1 MARATFEN
9 NAWIPEE
16 QGSGVITTVQA
27 QSAVE
32 ALARKEPMTTDVK
45 NFARHGD
52 VDIESIA
59 KGAAYGEDTAA
70 ADSVTLTARKFG
82 KAVRIAEEDIEDSK
96 NVDIVNTKKES
107 WASSYAKF
115 IDNAALAV
123 TAAANGGTV
132 PFDSVY
138 RTLSQNGYNGYT
150 AGANLIATAG
160 AVEYA
165 DLDAVLTKVE
175 GGDYYDEAN
184 IVVIAHP
191 SFKSSLRTMEDG
203 AGRLI
208 FQDRDNAGVE
218 RLFGLPIRWSNG
230 AKTSATAT
238 KAPGGAGGVA
248 GTAGNPLLIVANKQH
263 LILGVRS
270 GPESVLI
277 DGRDGLSA
285 LTDETILKMRARR
298 GFAVGVPQAMAA
310 LEVTTA

>member
-32 ALARKEPMTTDVK
+32 ALARKEPMATDVK
-45 NFARHGD
+45 NFPRHGD

-115 IDNAALAV
+115 IDNATLAT
-123 TAAANGGTV
+123 TAVGNGGTV
-132 PFDSVY
+132 PFNSVY
-138 RTLSQNGYNGYT
+138 YTLTQAGYGGYT
-150 AGANLIATAG
+150 ANANIVKTSTNAGADEGFTTYANL
-160 AVEYA
+160 
-165 DLDAVLTKVE
+165 DKVLSLVE
-175 GGDYYDEAN
+175 GGDYFDESQ
-184 IVVIAHP
+184 IIVIAHP
-191 SFKSSLRTMEDG
+191 SFKSTLRTMKDG
-203 AGRLI
+203 EGRLI

-230 AKTSATAT
+230 AKTSATASKSPT
-238 KAPGGAGGVA
+238 
-248 GTAGNPLLIVANKQH
+248 GNPLLMVANKQH
-263 LILGVRS
+263 LILGIRS

-298 GFAVGVPQAMAA
+298 GFATGVPQAFAI
-310 LEVTTA
+310 LENDPAIP

>member
-32 ALARKEPMTTDVK
+32 ALARKEPMATDVK
-45 NFARHGD
+45 NFPRHGD

-107 WASSYAKF
+107 WASSYARF
-115 IDNAALAV
+115 IDNATLGTTAV
-123 TAAANGGTV
+123 GNGGTV

-138 RTLSQNGYNGYT
+138 YTLTQADYGGYVAN
-150 AGANLIATAG
+150 ANLIQTAG

-175 GGDYYDEAN
+175 GGNYYDESQ

-230 AKTSATAT
+230 ARTNATAS
-238 KAPGGAGGVA
+238 KAP
-248 GTAGNPLLIVANKQH
+248 TGNPLLIVANKQH

-310 LEVTTA
+310 LEVTAGP

>member
-16 QGSGVITTVQA
+16 QGSGVITTVQSV
-27 QSAVE
+27 SAVE

-52 VDIESIA
+52 VGIESIA

-82 KAVRIAEEDIEDSK
+82 KAIRIAEEDIEDSK
-96 NVDIVNTKKES
+96 NVDIINTKKES
-107 WASSYAKF
+107 WASSYARF
-115 IDNAALAV
+115 IDNATLGTTAV
-123 TAAANGGTV
+123 GNGSTV

-138 RTLSQNGYNGYT
+138 YSVTQNGYGGYT
-150 AGANLIATAG
+150 ANANLLQTAG
-160 AVEYA
+160 AVTYA
-165 DLDAVLTKVE
+165 DLDAVLTKAE
-175 GGDYYDEAN
+175 AGNYFDESK
-184 IVVIAHP
+184 VTVIAHP
-191 SFKSSLRTMEDG
+191 SFKSIFRTMVDG
-203 AGRLI
+203 EGRLI

-218 RLFGLPIRWSNG
+218 RLFGLPVRWTNG
-230 AKTSATAT
+230 AKTHATAT
-238 KAPGGAGGVA
+238 NNP
-248 GTAGNPLLIVANKQH
+248 TGNPLMIVANSDH

-277 DGRDGLSA
+277 DGRSGLSA

-298 GFAVGVPQAMAA
+298 GFALGAPQAVSV
-310 LEVTTA
+310 LEVTAA

>member
-1 MARATFEN
+1 MARTTFEN

-16 QGSGVITTVQA
+16 QGSGVITTVQSV
-27 QSAVE
+27 SAVE
-32 ALARKEPMTTDVK
+32 ALARKEPMATDVK

-59 KGAAYGEDTAA
+59 KGAAYGEDTAL

-96 NVDIVNTKKES
+96 NVDIINTKKES
-107 WASSYAKF
+107 WASSYARF
-115 IDNAALAV
+115 IDNATLGV
-123 TAAANGGTV
+123 TAAANGSTV
-132 PFDSVY
+132 PFESVY
-138 RTLSQNGYNGYT
+138 RAVNSAGYDGYV
-150 AGANLIATAG
+150 AGTNLVATAG
-160 AVEYA
+160 AIEYA

-175 GGDYYDEAN
+175 GGNYYDESQV
-184 IVVIAHP
+184 VVIAHP
-191 SFKSSLRTMEDG
+191 AFKSTLRTLEDG

-277 DGRDGLSA
+277 DGRGGLSA

-298 GFAVGVPQAMAA
+298 GFSIGVPQAMAV